1 MRGWKPAVV
10 FCPEGERRLTR
21 LPTTRPRRCASS
33 LPMSTPGGAPLHGS
47 VQVRDAAAAQV
58 VQHGQDV
65 RRGLG
70 VDTPQDDAFD
80 ASRGG
85 QHAFRV
91 EEGGGADDA
100 GSGVDAPEHSRH
112 AGEFG
117 GFAAAHFFEV
127 RIRRRRGE
135 RRQRT
140 GNDDVRVRAED
151 FIPGCPS

>member
-33 LPMSTPGGAPLHGS
+33 LPMSTPGGAPSTEAFRPATLPLL
-47 VQVRDAAAAQV
+47 RV

-100 GSGVDAPEHSRH
+100 REWR
-112 AGEFG
+112 
-117 GFAAAHFFEV
+117 
-127 RIRRRRGE
+127 
-135 RRQRT
+135 
-140 GNDDVRVRAED
+140 
-151 FIPGCPS
+151 